1 MRRRA
6 WVALITGLTVTLV
19 LLSSLF
25 VVFNDKAHRRWEKLR
40 HGWLPAMVEWESA
53 PAGNAGLNALVLEE
67 LRDDLASRGTS
78 SLLIVRHGRI
88 VYEWYAPQAAVDEGL
103 GTASLAK
110 SLAGGMALLV
120 ALSDGHLNL
129 DDPVSQY
136 LPGWAD
142 DPLRSKVT
150 VRHLATHTSGLED
163 AKEPGVAHR
172 DLRGWKGDFWSRD
185 SNPFRLV
192 LENARPHFRP
202 GSAFSYSSTGFA
214 ALGYAITASL
224 RGTVDDG
231 IRGLLRRRIM
241 EPIGVPRGAWS
252 MGYYAEYEHDGL
264 RLHPV
269 WGGGSYTSRAAARV
283 GQLML
288 NKGRWNGQVLVDSE
302 WVDAVTSYYG
312 TPLPDRSEDPAH
324 PATAAAWFT
333 NFDGVWPSVPTD
345 AFAGAGK
352 GHQILLVVPSLELVV
367 VRFGSRLDRGQPRQ
381 GFWEAADAYLF
392 QPLMDA
398 LLTSPMRK
406 TAASAR
412 VYSPTSGAERVTAS
426 DLIR

>member
-1 MRRRA
+1 MRWRA
-6 WVALITGLTVTLV
+6 WAALIAGLAVTLV
-19 LLSSLF
+19 LLPSLF
-25 VVFNDKAHRRWEKLR
+25 LAFNDKAHRRWVKLR
-40 HGWLPAMVEWESA
+40 HGWLPAMVEWESV
-53 PAGNAGLNALVLEE
+53 PAENGGVDARALDE

-88 VYEWYAPQAAVDEGL
+88 VYEWYAPHAAVDQGL

-110 SLAGGMALLV
+110 SLVGGMALLV
-120 ALSDGHLNL
+120 SLSDGRIGL

-136 LPGWAD
+136 LPEWAD
-142 DPLRSKVT
+142 DPLRSKIT
-150 VRHLATHTSGLED
+150 VRHLATHSSGLED
-163 AKEPGVAHR
+163 AKEPGVPHGN
-172 DLRGWKGDFWSRD
+172 LRGWKGEFWRRD
-185 SNPFRLV
+185 SDPFRLV
-192 LENARPHFRP
+192 LEHAQPRFRP

-214 ALGYAITASL
+214 ALGYAITASV
-224 RGTVDDG
+224 RGAADDG

-252 MGYYAEYEHDGL
+252 VGYHAEYEHDGL

-269 WGGGSYTSRAAARV
+269 WGGGSYTSRAVARV

-288 NKGRWNGQVLVDSE
+288 DKGRWNGRAIVDRE
-302 WVDAVTSYYG
+302 WVDAVTSYHG
-312 TPLPDRSEDPAH
+312 TPLPDRTEDPAH

-367 VRFGSRLDRGQPRQ
+367 VRFGSRLDRGQSRR

-392 QPLMDA
+392 EPLMEA
-398 LLTSPMRK
+398 VLTPSMRK

-412 VYSPTSGAERVTAS
+412 VILPPPTQSS
-426 DLIR
+426 